1 MKTLISIGSIAISSI
16 ALNLM
21 PVQQAQAATIT
32 QSGGNFTP
40 SATTAPTAS
49 ISWGDFNR
57 IDSTTVTGWTSQGY
71 NFLYPNGTALTGGA
85 LPLYGSTFSAPTE
98 AGNYYIGAD
107 SAYQTGYIFE
117 TLSNLTIGEM
127 YQVSFYQAAA
137 QQLNFGN
144 GTATTDMWIA
154 NVGGTYTAPTYAYGA
169 GGGDNVTVDGTT
181 TGLPTGGFTG
191 GTTYTAPTM
200 TLASGAAAGDQTSD
214 SGSAK
219 VSGWQQ
225 DSFVFT
231 ATSANTTTDATT
243 GAVSSKLSF
252 LAKGTPTGRPP
263 FALLAGV
270 NAKQIPEPA
279 EYVGTLIGFG
289 FVGLAIKSR
298 LAKKKLDE

>member
-1 MKTLISIGSIAISSI
+1 MKTLISIGSIAVGSI

-21 PVQQAQAATIT
+21 PVQQIQAATLT

-40 SATTAPTAS
+40 SATTAPTTTTA
-49 ISWGDFNR
+49 WGSYNTA
-57 IDSTTVTGWTSQGY
+57 DSSTVTGWTSQGY

-85 LPLYGSTFSAPTE
+85 LPLYGSTFSAP
-98 AGNYYIGAD
+98 AGAGGYYIGAD
-107 SAYQTGYIFE
+107 AAYQTGYIFE
-117 TLSNLTIGEM
+117 TLSNLTIGSIYE
-127 YQVSFYQAAA
+127 VSFYQAAA

-144 GTATTDMWIA
+144 GTATTDTWIA
-154 NVGGTYTAPTYAYGA
+154 NVGGTYTPTTLVN
-169 GGGDNVTVDGTT
+169 GGDDVYDPATN
-181 TGLPTGGFTG
+181 LPNGGFTG
-191 GTTYTAPTM
+191 GTTYTAPKM
-200 TLASGAAAGDQTSD
+200 TLASAGNAGTQTNA
-214 SGSAK
+214 SGPAK
-219 VSGWQQ
+219 VNGWQQ

-243 GAVSSKLSF
+243 GVVSSKLSF

-279 EYVGTLIGFG
+279 EYMGTLIGFG